1 MLYTTTNCNILSA
14 RFQLLITVKQISR
27 AIYKKTDK
35 ILSSKMSQFNVSHT
49 SSSVYRHRWTV
60 FLKFIDP
67 WNIQYLFILTN
78 VQTGRVFDV
87 I

>member
-1 MLYTTTNCNILSA
+1 MVSVINNI
-14 RFQLLITVKQISR
+14 QTEKQR
-27 AIYKKTDK
+27 HLQQTDQ
-35 ILSSKMSQFNVSHT
+35 IVSSKTSQFNVNHT